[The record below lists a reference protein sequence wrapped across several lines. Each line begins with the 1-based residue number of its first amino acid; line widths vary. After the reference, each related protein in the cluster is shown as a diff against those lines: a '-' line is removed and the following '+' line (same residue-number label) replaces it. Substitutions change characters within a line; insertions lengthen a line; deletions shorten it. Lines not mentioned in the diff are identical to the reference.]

1 MHPFRE
7 NNQGSVDKIE
17 SVNKSALLYLS
28 FGGPNTEDEILPFM
42 ENVTR
47 GRNIPQDRLIE
58 VSKHYYLFGGKSPI
72 NEINLDIIERLKA
85 VLKERG
91 LLVDLYFGNRNW
103 EPYVGDI
110 VKDIAADGFENFF
123 YFATS
128 AYSSYSGCRQY
139 REDVSRA
146 MDQLSDASA
155 IKLPHFYNRRG
166 FVQPF
171 IDDII
176 EKVTSLDMPLTEIE
190 ICYSAHSVPLSMVEA
205 SFYTQQLGQAIS
217 YIHSKVIGH
226 FGEEIS
232 HAKVYQS
239 RSGPPNQPWLEP
251 DISDHMATLQ
261 GKKGVIS
268 VPVGFISDHMEVI
281 YDLDTLAKDNA
292 ALLNLQYLRVKTP
305 SPSPLFIEMI
315 ADLLEE
321 ELDPSIERRVI
332 KEVGEPFDTC
342 GQRCCLVERPRH

>member
-1 MHPFRE
+1 M
-7 NNQGSVDKIE
+7 
-17 SVNKSALLYLS
+17 NKCALLYLS
-28 FGGPNTEDEILPFM
+28 FGGPNTEVEILPFM

-47 GRNIPQDRLIE
+47 GRNIPQERLVE

-72 NEINLDIIERLKA
+72 NQINLDIIERLKA
-85 VLKERG
+85 ALFERG

-103 EPYVGDI
+103 EPYVEDS
-110 VKDIAADGFENFF
+110 VKAIASDGHDSFY

-139 REDVSRA
+139 REDVARSLK
-146 MDQLSDASA
+146 DHPSNLSAK
-155 IKLPHFYNRRG
+155 KLPHFYNRRG

-176 EKVTSLDMPLTEIE
+176 EKITSLELPLDQIE

-205 SFYTQQLGQAIS
+205 SFYTQQLDQAIT
-217 YIHSKVIGH
+217 YIHSKVVEH
-226 FGEEIS
+226 FGTEIS
-232 HAKVYQS
+232 RVKVYQS

-251 DISDHMATLQ
+251 DISDHMASLD
-261 GKKGVIS
+261 GKSCVLS

-281 YDLDTLAKDNA
+281 YDLDTLAKENA
-292 ALLNLQYLRVKTP
+292 ANLGLKYLRVKTP
-305 SPSPLFIEMI
+305 SSSPLFIDMI

-321 ELDPSIERRVI
+321 EIDPSLEKRVI
-332 KEVGEPFDTC
+332 KEVGEPFETC
-342 GQRCCLVERPRH
+342 SQRCCLVERPHH